1 MSNSGSGARIE
12 GPGTVKDPLEDPY
25 EQMIA
30 RQRAHN
36 AAQEEEQNR
45 RFEHP
50 GALESIVPIWG
61 SGKEALADFE
71 DKNYVGGVVNTA
83 LAASDVVLAK
93 AVVSGLLKGGLKVA
107 GPHAW
112 RTTLPERKAARK
124 RGENIQGAREWL
136 GDNGFLKP
144 GQPGHHWFIEQKTK
158 WVPDV
163 VKNQPLF
170 SKGTK
175 DAVEHGRIHGPY
187 TVNGVRL
194 PQFNAAQRLW
204 YGTPQWLKA
213 AYVSSAGHGGTAAG
227 RAADTKPKKK
237 K

>member
-1 MSNSGSGARIE
+1 MPKSDSDARID
-12 GPGTVKDPLEDPY
+12 GPGTVKDPLEDSY

-30 RQRAHN
+30 RQRARN
-36 AAQEEEQNR
+36 AAQEEEQSR
-45 RFEHP
+45 KFEHP
-50 GALESIVPIWG
+50 GALESMVPIWG

-71 DKNYVGGVVNTA
+71 DKNHVGGVVNTA
-83 LAASDVVLAK
+83 LAASDVFLAK
-93 AVVSGLLKGGLKVA
+93 AIVGGLLKGGLKVA
-107 GPHAW
+107 GPHVW
-112 RTTLPERKAARK
+112 RTTLPERKVAEK
-124 RGENIQGAREWL
+124 RGKKIQGAREWL
-136 GDNGFLKP
+136 GEKGFLRP

-170 SKGTK
+170 IKGMR

-187 TVNGVRL
+187 TVKGVRL

-213 AYVSSAGHGGTAAG
+213 AYVSSAGHSGAAAG
-227 RAADTKPKKK
+227 WAADTKPKKK
-237 K
+237 